1 MESGD
6 LAQVGALLHALKRVL
21 LEHHPDQSKGYPT
34 KLEYAQLDGYI
45 ASSGF
50 NRWTANERKSA
61 SDAWYGVLTSR
72 FGTGLKP
79 TSG

>member
-1 MESGD
+1 MGPGD
-6 LAQVGALLHALKRVL
+6 SEQVGAILHALKRVL
-21 LEHHPDQSKGYPT
+21 LEHHPDQTKGYPT
-34 KLEYAQLDGYI
+34 KLDYAQLDGYI

-72 FGTGLKP
+72 FGTGPKP